1 MTTKTA
7 IRDFTKAIYLSDLK
21 NSLPPKREFYL
32 FMTKFI
38 EERSSPKKTDPSPKI
53 KSLKEEYE
61 RKLGKKPKGP
71 KTNDADW
78 LKSKISESE
87 SSDSDS
93 DSEVAKLKKEYT
105 DKLGKKPKG
114 PKTNDADW
122 LRSKIAESELPDT
135 ELTKLKKEYIE
146 KFDKKPSGPKANNIE
161 WLKSKLEIDVE
172 DEEEKNI
179 RQFFE
184 ETKKEKKEEESD
196 EESEEEEKDEE
207 ESDEEKDEE
216 EKEVDHGPIK
226 FRFEGVEY
234 TKIYEPDTE
243 VWGVEDEDK
252 NMIGEWIE
260 SKQKIHWDEEC
271 WEEIHQEDDD
281 YTGE

>member
-161 WLKSKLEIDVE
+161 WLKSKISEA
-172 DEEEKNI
+172 
-179 RQFFE
+179 
-184 ETKKEKKEEESD
+184 ESD
-196 EESEEEEKDEE
+196 EDEDEGAGVGLKSINLDLDSDDEKDEKD
-207 ESDEEKDEE
+207 SDDEKDD
-216 EKEVDHGPIK
+216 EKEADIDLNPIK

-234 TKIYEPDTE
+234 MKTYEPETK
-243 VWGVEDEDK
+243 VWLVENEDE
-252 NMIGEWIE
+252 IGVGEWVDHDSTGWINWNE
-260 SKQKIHWDEEC
+260 QC